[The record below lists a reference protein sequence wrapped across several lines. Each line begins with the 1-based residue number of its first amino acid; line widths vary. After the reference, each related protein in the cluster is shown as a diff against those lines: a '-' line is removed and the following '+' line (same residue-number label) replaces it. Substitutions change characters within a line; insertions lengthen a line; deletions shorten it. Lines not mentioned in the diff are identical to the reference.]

1 MLPQHAL
8 MFRFDG
14 DEFCDFTILMP
25 MHQEIYESY
34 QKLHAYCNS
43 HHFIDGVSYYCSVSG
58 GAAILQKDADNYLD
72 LIKYASCALDASK
85 KKGKNTC
92 TFFSSDLIQA
102 QNRSM
107 EISDQLSHAI
117 SKRYG
122 KL

>member
-1 MLPQHAL
+1 MVYLIIVVYLA
-8 MFRFDG
+8 
-14 DEFCDFTILMP
+14 
-25 MHQEIYESY
+25 
-34 QKLHAYCNS
+34 
-43 HHFIDGVSYYCSVSG
+43 

-117 SKRYG
+117 VKDMENFEVYYQPLTNVKRAISKVQ
-122 KL
+122 KPC